1 MLPLL
6 GLGSHFINMTKLL
19 KYKEP
24 TCSSGLFLSES
35 ETQSDNIL
43 NTWCVGIGVMA
54 K

>member
-1 MLPLL
+1 MLLL
-6 GLGSHFINMTKLL
+6 LCLGSHFINMTKVM

-35 ETQSDNIL
+35 ETQNDNIL
-43 NTWCVGIGVMA
+43 NTWCVGICLMT